1 MNDKLPAQAADRND
15 DSVGPA
21 LSPTRQSAEN
31 NVLNAATS
39 TSNDVEKLPIT
50 HSVTQPDVVDW
61 EGEDDPAKPM
71 NW

>member
-1 MNDKLPAQAADRND
+1 MDDKLPAQAANRNA

-21 LSPTRQSAEN
+21 LSPTRHSVEN
-31 NVLNAATS
+31 NVPDAATS
-39 TSNDVEKLPIT
+39 TSKDVEKLSIT
-50 HSVTQPDVVDW
+50 HNVTQPDVVDW

>member
-15 DSVGPA
+15 DSVVPA

-39 TSNDVEKLPIT
+39 TSTDVEKLPIT
-50 HSVTQPDVVDW
+50 HNVTQPDVVDW